1 MNARTRIMLSIN
13 QLEDDLITL
22 RQRIKQLCPM
32 CGDAPAKND
41 SICQECED
49 YCNAPTVEAQHYEL
63 YVKRFGEDHPETIR
77 VGAFL
82 GLL

>member
-1 MNARTRIMLSIN
+1 MNVN
-13 QLEDDLITL
+13 D
-22 RQRIKQLCPM
+22 CPM
-32 CGDAPAKND
+32 CDAKPSRNGN
-41 SICQECED
+41 ICQECED
-49 YCNAPTVEAQHYEL
+49 YCNAPTVEEQHYDL